1 MHIIFLHVKNTWL
14 LKYKNPLKKN
24 SIANPTFS
32 RDINPDFSKTLR
44 KRVNTYFKTHN
55 KSRNANATMVIKT
68 IIMLTLFFAP
78 LVTLSS
84 GIITSVPL
92 LFTLYILS
100 GLGMAGIG
108 MGVMHDA
115 IHGSYSKNKKINTLL
130 GYSFNLIGAN
140 STIWRIQHN
149 ILHHTF
155 TNIDHADDDLNSP
168 FFLRFSPHAKHY
180 WVHKY
185 QHIYIWFFYGISTLS
200 WITTKD
206 FVRLKRFRDMG
217 FLDKKHEY
225 EKTLVS
231 MAAWKLLYY
240 SYALILPMIMLP
252 FSWWVILL
260 AFLSMHFVTGMLVSI
275 VFQIAHIMPV
285 TEFPLPNEKGIMKD
299 DWYGHQF
306 ATTSNFSP
314 NSKLLFWLIGGLNYQ
329 VEHHVLPDVCHVHYK
344 DLTKIVSETALEYGM
359 PYHVKK
365 SIGHAIWD
373 HTKMLRMLGKK
384 DVLTPM

>member
-1 MHIIFLHVKNTWL
+1 MLALFFLPLIILASGLATTVWL
-14 LKYKNPLKKN
+14 LFL
-24 SIANPTFS
+24 
-32 RDINPDFSKTLR
+32 
-44 KRVNTYFKTHN
+44 
-55 KSRNANATMVIKT
+55 
-68 IIMLTLFFAP
+68 
-78 LVTLSS
+78 
-84 GIITSVPL
+84 
-92 LFTLYILS
+92 LYILS

-115 IHGSYSKNKKINTLL
+115 IHGSYSKNKRINTLL

-140 STIWRIQHN
+140 ATVWKIQHN
-149 ILHHTF
+149 VLHHTY
-155 TNIDHADDDLNSP
+155 TNIDHADDDLNAP

-180 WVHKY
+180 WIHQY

-206 FVRLKRFRDMG
+206 FVRLKRYKNMG

-225 EKTLVS
+225 VKKLIS
-231 MAAWKLLYY
+231 MTAWKLFYY

-260 AFLSMHFVTGMLVSI
+260 AFLSMHFVTGLLVSI

-285 TEFPLPNEKGIMKD
+285 NEFPLPDEKGVIND
-299 DWYGHQF
+299 NWYGHQF

-314 NSKLLFWLIGGLNYQ
+314 NSNLIFWLIGGLNYQ

-344 DLTKIVSETALEYGM
+344 KLTKIVSETAEEYGM
-359 PYHVKK
+359 PYNVKK
-365 SIGHAIWD
+365 SIVHAIWD
-373 HTKMLRMLGKK
+373 HMKMLRLLGKK
-384 DVLTPM
+384 EEVIAI